1 MRLLDFPVPSTRI
14 IVFRSWPIWC
24 SYVSLLLLTGAQ
36 PACGGQASCTPTTLF
51 SNLDGLAVA
60 KVRRAFHDDGITYG
74 DTCDHFGVRAA
85 GTAQSNGAALGL
97 IVLDE
102 KDDLLAIVV
111 THSSLRNDNCGGGCC
126 GGFFLGLGA
135 EEGHLDAHVGKDA
148 RVQLEKG
155 DAHFDGGFLAVG
167 GRDDGAHAAGNLPVG
182 IGIEDGSDGL
192 TVLHARDVGFV
203 DVDFDFVGVHV
214 HNGGDAGTRETTAR
228 GNGRDHFADL
238 GVFGD
243 DNTGVG
249 SADSAIVDG
258 LLGFLDARLGADDLG

>member
-24 SYVSLLLLTGAQ
+24 SYVTLLLLTGAQ
-36 PACGGQASCTPTTLF
+36 PACGGQACCTPTTLF

-60 KVRRAFHDDGITYG
+60 KVRRAFHYDGITCG
-74 DTCDHFGVRAA
+74 DTCDHFGVRAV

-102 KDDLLAIVV
+102 KDDLLAIIV
-111 THSSLRNDNCGGGCC
+111 THSALRNDNCGGGCC

-135 EEGHLDAHVGKDA
+135 TEGHLDAHVGKDA

-182 IGIEDGSDGL
+182 IGIEDSGDRL
-192 TVLHARDVGFV
+192 TVLYARDVGFV
-203 DVDFDFVGVHV
+203 GVDFDFVGVHV
-214 HNGGDAGTRETTAR
+214 HDGGDAGSREATTGGNR
-228 GNGRDHFADL
+228 GDHFADL
-238 GVFGD
+238 RILGD
-243 DNTGVG
+243 DNAGGGFTRTGI
-249 SADSAIVDG
+249 ATIVDMNSNEIEV
-258 LLGFLDARLGADDLG
+258 